1 MTTFGNQL
9 GRRNITDEQKTVLIG
24 EAYKAQ
30 KMSVGN
36 HSPKERDESG
46 KFTVLAQNEQIRK
59 TTADSISKDF
69 GVGRETVK
77 RAEHYVDGL
86 NAAEEILPGIKEAIL
101 SGTVKAIYAELWR
114 LFWLL
119 H

>member
-24 EAYKAQ
+24 EAYKTQ
-30 KMSVGN
+30 KMTQGAQPGN
-36 HSPKERDESG
+36 TNAKKQSHQNDDFVLMSG
-46 KFTVLAQNEQIRK
+46 EK
-59 TTADSISKDF
+59 TKDVIARNF
-69 GVGRETVK
+69 GVGASTVE